1 VVFDC
6 FTNGHGIEAAVI
18 KSWITDELLQVI
30 EQDDT
35 SVENISFKK
44 NYRESI

>member
-1 VVFDC
+1 MVFDC
-6 FTNGHGIEAAVI
+6 FTNGNGVEAAVI

-35 SVENISFKK
+35 SVENYQYKF
-44 NYRESI
+44 